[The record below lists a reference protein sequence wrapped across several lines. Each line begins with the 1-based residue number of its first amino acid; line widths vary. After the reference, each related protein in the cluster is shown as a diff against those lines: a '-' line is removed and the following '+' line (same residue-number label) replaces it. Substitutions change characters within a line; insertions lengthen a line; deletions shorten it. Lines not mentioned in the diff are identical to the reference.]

1 MSSADWLA
9 FDDCT
14 STKKDHNS
22 YATII
27 LCWTPTPEKGWRVVL
42 LSNTNV
48 KKWSPCRTS
57 AAHENKRVLVS
68 AVVVRDEHAT
78 ASAESGAVP
87 QRLYIATPRRLYSKA
102 TRGFA
107 TGSKNKQFH
116 LLSPPPLSPHKVHSD
131 MRDNTAHSWGE
142 RHTSNISFKKG
153 YVPAPAI
160 VRTAWTTGLIFLS
173 DRMAENIFIFLANSA

>member
-14 STKKDHNS
+14 SAKKDHNA

-102 TRGFA
+102 TSGFA

-116 LLSPPPLSPHKVHSD
+116 LLSPPLSPLQRRCTLTWGTILPTVEVSVTRLISVLKKGTYRHRPLSGQPGRQGS
-131 MRDNTAHSWGE
+131 
-142 RHTSNISFKKG
+142 SF
-153 YVPAPAI
+153 
-160 VRTAWTTGLIFLS
+160 
-173 DRMAENIFIFLANSA
+173 